1 MWKNKLT
8 LMVIPDKQGDPKQ
21 LRIPVALIYSTI
33 AGVLILAVASLV
45 LSIVFIDQ
53 KVSEKELHQLRS
65 ENQDLKG
72 KFEELRWNLA
82 EVEDRYQ
89 DLVERE
95 IKIRSL
101 FGVPEIDPE
110 ERQLGVG
117 GPVSPAI
124 ANMSPAEKTAFVTE
138 KQLDRLLKLSE
149 FEVEKYT
156 EVESELESIAD
167 RLAHTP
173 SIWPTKGWM
182 SRGYGMKYDPFTGV
196 KQMHRGVDIA
206 NHNGTP
212 VVAPAN
218 GVVKYIGKNGALGK
232 TVVINHG
239 YGFQT
244 RYGHLSEYKVRSGQR
259 VKRGDIIALVGSTG
273 HSTGPHLHYEIS
285 RNGQFLNP
293 MKFVLNDL
301 N

>member
-8 LMVIPDKQGDPKQ
+8 LMVIPDKQGEPRQ
-21 LRIPVALIYSTI
+21 LRIPVAFIYSAL
-33 AGVLILAVASLV
+33 AGILILAVTSLV
-45 LSIVFIDQ
+45 LSVVFIDQ
-53 KVSEKELHQLRS
+53 KVSEKELKNLRT
-65 ENQDLKG
+65 ENQELKG
-72 KFEELRWNLA
+72 KFEQMRWNLA

-89 DLVERE
+89 DLVDRE

-101 FGVPEIDPE
+101 FGVPEINTE

-117 GPVSPAI
+117 GPTSPAV
-124 ANMSPAEKTAFVTE
+124 ASMSPTEKSAFITE

-149 FEVEKYT
+149 FEVEKYG
-156 EVESELESIAD
+156 EVEKELSTIAD
-167 RLAHTP
+167 RLGHTP
-173 SIWPTKGWM
+173 SIWPTKGWL

-206 NHNGTP
+206 NHNGTA
-212 VVAPAN
+212 VIAPAD
-218 GVVKYIGKNGALGK
+218 GVIKYVGKNGALGK

-239 YGFQT
+239 YGFKT

-259 VKRGDIIALVGSTG
+259 VKRGDVIALMGSTG
-273 HSTGPHLHYEIS
+273 HSTGPHLHFEIS
-285 RNGQFLNP
+285 RNGKFLNP
-293 MKFVLNDL
+293 LKFVLNDL